1 MRVWTRRQR
10 QLAMAC
16 VEPAARLR
24 AALGAA
30 GPALSRPR
38 SRGGVAPDLRGLGLV
53 SDSFND
59 SPPVRDAR
67 QAVDLPVEPGA
78 GPGPGEWSGRYARSG
93 AARLR
98 RRPNASTTNHPTMP
112 PTAATATDE
121 SRYYWLK
128 RELDSE
134 GKNRGAAC
142 NIRCPAPA
150 ARVARSTG
158 RGAGSGP
165 ASARPGGA
173 KCPPGAAQGSRNVP
187 STTVTASPP
196 IQIFP
201 VSSYSTDTRP
211 SRPIAVPWR
220 TV

>member
-30 GPALSRPR
+30 RPALFRPR

-67 QAVDLPVEPGA
+67 RAVDLPVEPGA
-78 GPGPGEWSGRYARSG
+78 GPGAGEWSGRCARSG

-112 PTAATATDE
+112 PAAATATDE

-134 GKNRGAAC
+134 GKNRDAAC
-142 NIRCPAPA
+142 DIRCPAPA
-150 ARVARSTG
+150 VRVPRSTERG
-158 RGAGSGP
+158 RTA
-165 ASARPGGA
+165 ASRPGGV